1 MSHSP
6 RFPAAASVAVL
17 LSLILCAS
25 VPAATKPDPAVPPP
39 ADAITA
45 ADVKSL
51 QEAIKSLH
59 ARFEAQGKILEKN
72 SDDLGT
78 LTKRVDDYLK
88 PSLLKPLED
97 GLGTV
102 VKKLSDLNE
111 AQGNLAAAQA
121 KAATDAAAQYREV
134 TAALTRLQEALAKSD
149 QAGDASIADLRK
161 TIAATHATG
170 LGAAV
175 PAAEPTPL
183 APLLGAIAAAT
194 LLLIVV
200 IFLSGRA
207 HRAAHAQL
215 AAALAETREALRAE
229 LQARTPAAPAVAAGG
244 AGTGGAD
251 ILAENVA
258 KLQSVIAQLNPDVP
272 AVPSDDHTTKNFTA
286 SPADERTTVH
296 QAPAVGPGIASA
308 ACWPAAFFDADS
320 PLTPWRVRIESH
332 LGSKE
337 HPALPVFSAFL
348 ALRTL
353 CARTPAP
360 VLAEVGAAVVALSQA
375 LYAYWESLPELGEDE
390 RARASSDWIQAVKAL
405 TADAA
410 PKLEIREIIVGT
422 RFDSDSMQ
430 TVQEGSGNH
439 LTVVAVHS
447 WATLDRSGE
456 RVKILQRARIATN

>member
-1 MSHSP
+1 MSLSP
-6 RFPAAASVAVL
+6 RCPAAASVAVL

-78 LTKRVDDYLK
+78 LTKRVEDYLK

-111 AQGNLAAAQA
+111 AQGNLAAAQT
-121 KAATDAAAQYREV
+121 KAAADAAAQYREV
-134 TAALTRLQEALAKSD
+134 TAALSRLQEALAKSD
-149 QAGDASIADLRK
+149 QAGDASITDLRK

-170 LGAAV
+170 LGAAMPV
-175 PAAEPTPL
+175 PEPTPL
-183 APLLGAIAAAT
+183 APFLGAMAAAT
-194 LLLIVV
+194 FLLLVV

-215 AAALAETREALRAE
+215 ATALAETREALRAE
-229 LQARTPAAPAVAAGG
+229 LQARPAAAASG
-244 AGTGGAD
+244 AASGGAD

-258 KLQSVIAQLNPDVP
+258 RLQSVIAQLNPDVP
-272 AVPSDDHTTKNFTA
+272 AVQSDDHTTKNFTA
-286 SPADERTTVH
+286 PPADERTTVH

-332 LGSKE
+332 LASKE

-353 CARTPAP
+353 CVRTPAP
-360 VLAEVGAAVVALSQA
+360 LLAEVGAAVVALSQA
-375 LYAYWESLPELGEDE
+375 LYAYWESLPELSEDE

-430 TVQEGSGNH
+430 TVHEGSGNH